1 MKYYSITGNSDGYVV
16 GTGEQDILRIA
27 DWKTAA
33 EVVAEASD
41 LMAGGHN
48 VNIRRHPET
57 APNVKIEKREG

>member
-41 LMAGGHN
+41 LMAG